1 MSAGVPRGKRQVGG
15 MTTSFDT
22 LRVAIDTFFLV
33 AVALVMYLL
42 EYQIYYRFVV
52 VHLLQ
57 VFVDLCSVSN
67 ISIMIL
73 LEQ

>member
-1 MSAGVPRGKRQVGG
+1 MSAGFLRGKRQVGG
-15 MTTSFDT
+15 MTTSFHT

-33 AVALVMYLL
+33 ALALVMYLL

-57 VFVDLCSVSN
+57 VLGDLRTVSN

-73 LEQ
+73 LEL